1 VERSKC
7 SRWQQM
13 SSAFGGRCCVRLF
26 CLETDEVSERAT
38 KPCCTPCQRKALNCK
53 WPSGD
58 GRAGASMHGM
68 GAGNE
73 VDSEAQNFWRAPKVA
88 EMLR

>member
-1 VERSKC
+1 MQSLR
-7 SRWQQM
+7 QQTL
-13 SSAFGGRCCVRLF
+13 SAFGGSLLCAFVFVWGRV
-26 CLETDEVSERAT
+26 EMSERAA
-38 KPCCTPCQRKALNCK
+38 KPCCTPLSEKGAQLQVAEWR
-53 WPSGD
+53 
-58 GRAGASMHGM
+58 RAGASMHRM

>member
-1 VERSKC
+1 MQALR
-7 SRWQQM
+7 QQM
-13 SSAFGGRCCVRLF
+13 LSAFGGRCCCVRV
-26 CLETDEVSERAT
+26 CLGTDGMSERAA

-58 GRAGASMHGM
+58 GRAGASMYGM